1 MSLLVCNLLIVVP
14 CIYLFV
20 WRWRSKR
27 NEERLPENQQQQQLE
42 TLTEL
47 DQTGYL
53 YSFWGAPPTMSTMI
67 QTRGDGVQCSTS
79 DDPTSVTVT
88 VGQMSISESQV
99 IVFADMEAISEVG
112 VGVGARDTI
121 EEHRRVKLP

>member
-14 CIYLFV
+14 YIYLFI

-27 NEERLPENQQQQQLE
+27 NEEQPPENQQHQ

-67 QTRGDGVQCSTS
+67 LTSGDSVQCS

-88 VGQMSISESQV
+88 MGQMSISGSQA

-112 VGVGARDTI
+112 VIVGARDTI
-121 EEHRRVKLP
+121 EEHRRMKLP

>member
-27 NEERLPENQQQQQLE
+27 NEEQLPENQQQQQLE

-53 YSFWGAPPTMSTMI
+53 YSFWGAPLTMSTII
-67 QTRGDGVQCSTS
+67 QTRGDGVYICAASVSLGSANECHVLLGGRWHTAEVRSVKSCS
-79 DDPTSVTVT
+79 
-88 VGQMSISESQV
+88 
-99 IVFADMEAISEVG
+99 
-112 VGVGARDTI
+112 
-121 EEHRRVKLP
+121 